1 MFAAKVNPSG
11 MGGGSR
17 NRRRMSFGLSAA
29 RPGITMDSIEEGGDG
44 GGKKGCCTKAS
55 FWKRHVYSMGAI
67 GLVVA
72 YFLGKITFAMKQ
84 LLQPHVFPAS
94 YPTLNHCLCNF
105 VSLYAISFFRLLSG
119 GTIYPLQ
126 KFNSSLARDILNR
139 GQTCSVF
146 CVPKVP
152 KKETRIVNMEVRVCV
167 CVCVC
172 ARGRGRGE
180 GESLALHSFPCLL
193 AFVDNYARCF
203 CKRMP
208 TLLHCIFVTPTLT

>member
-72 YFLGKITFAMKQ
+72 YFLVGGLYYCFGPMK
-84 LLQPHVFPAS
+84 L
-94 YPTLNHCLCNF
+94 
-105 VSLYAISFFRLLSG
+105 
-119 GTIYPLQ
+119 
-126 KFNSSLARDILNR
+126 K
-139 GQTCSVF
+139 
-146 CVPKVP
+146 
-152 KKETRIVNMEVRVCV
+152 
-167 CVCVC
+167 
-172 ARGRGRGE
+172 
-180 GESLALHSFPCLL
+180 
-193 AFVDNYARCF
+193 FVDFMYFAVSIMTTVGYGDLDIN
-203 CKRMP
+203 
-208 TLLHCIFVTPTLT
+208 LTKGDK